1 MRKLLFLLSV
11 SVFVGACTSAPPYQ
25 AISNEQRPQDVSG
38 IRYVEII
45 GSSSNIVIK
54 GDQQSEVVLY
64 DTPQVYD
71 RDQET
76 LYLEVENAE
85 EFRLRVPQN
94 AYVYVEN
101 SNGTL
106 LLSDVVGNIEADLIN
121 TEVFVINP
129 GAQLEIETT
138 NAPINIVKRGG
149 LIVDYSAVSTNADIH
164 TIIPPENLNIDLKA
178 SNGYFNINNLPVTLV
193 ERDAE
198 EFIGYIGSE
207 DSGILELETT
217 NATIILEPVGIKSG
231 ANLLTAGVT
240 SGYQEVLKRRIA
252 QFIGTVNENFAETLR
267 GILEEIDPTPAPASA
282 SASAS
287 ASTQGGST
295 FTDGLTGPAAPSV
308 GSSTGASDDS
318 SAGAAATQITPK
330 EGLQQKA
337 GIVPLKTVVFPFI
350 ETNPPAKEL
359 GLGPALSEMLITAIA
374 NSPAVTVIERSR
386 INSILEESEY
396 QLSGFTSTEESIEIG
411 TLLNSEIIIVGSV
424 SRFGQRIEL
433 DARVIRLETG
443 EVLFTQYGS
452 SPEEK
457 LRGMVNT
464 LGSEISN
471 SIADIAFESSSK

>member
-11 SVFVGACTSAPPYQ
+11 SVFVGACTTAPPYQ
-25 AISNEQRPQDVSG
+25 ATSNEQRPQDVSG

-45 GSSSNIVIK
+45 GSNSNIVIK
-54 GDQQSEVVLY
+54 GDQQPEVILY

-71 RDQET
+71 RDEET
-76 LYLEVENAE
+76 LYLEVDNAE
-85 EFRLRVPQN
+85 KFRLKVPQN

-106 LLSDVVGNIEADLIN
+106 LLSDVVGNIEANLTN

-129 GAQLEIETT
+129 GGQLDIETT
-138 NAPINIVKRGG
+138 NGPINIVKRRG

-164 TIIPPENLNIDLKA
+164 AIIPPENLNIDLEA
-178 SNGYFNINNLPVTLV
+178 SSGYFNINNLPVTLV

-207 DSGILELETT
+207 DSGILQLETT
-217 NATIILEPVGIKSG
+217 NGTITLEPVGIKSG
-231 ANLLTAGVT
+231 ANLLATGVT
-240 SGYQEVLKRRIA
+240 SKYQEILKRRID

-267 GILEEIDPTPAPASA
+267 GILEDLEPTPAPAS
-282 SASAS
+282 
-287 ASTQGGST
+287 TQGGSAS
-295 FTDGLTGPAAPSV
+295 TDGLTGPSDPSV
-308 GSSTGASDDS
+308 DS
-318 SAGAAATQITPK
+318 KKAQEKAA
-330 EGLQQKA
+330 
-337 GIVPLKTVVFPFI
+337 IVPLKTVVFPFV

-396 QLSGFTSTEESIEIG
+396 QLSGFTSTEESIEVG
-411 TLLNSEIIIVGSV
+411 NLLNSEIIIVGSV

-452 SPEEK
+452 SPEDK

-464 LGSEISN
+464 LGKDISA
-471 SIADIAFESSSK
+471 SITDISFETAGS

>member
-1 MRKLLFLLSV
+1 MKKLLFLLSV
-11 SVFVGACTSAPPYQ
+11 SVFVGACTTAPPYQ
-25 AISNEQRPQDVSG
+25 AESGGQRPQDVSG

-45 GSSSNIVIK
+45 GSNSNIVIK
-54 GDQQSEVVLY
+54 GDQQPEVILY
-64 DTPQVYD
+64 DTPQVYE
-71 RDQET
+71 RDEET
-76 LYLEVENAE
+76 LYLEVDSAEN
-85 EFRLRVPQN
+85 FRLKVPRN

-106 LLSDVVGNIEADLIN
+106 LFSDVIGNIEADLTN
-121 TEVFVINP
+121 TEVFVINA
-129 GAQLEIETT
+129 GEKLEIETT
-138 NAPINIVKRGG
+138 NGPINIVKRSG

-164 TIIPPENLNIDLKA
+164 AIIPPENLNINLEA
-178 SNGYFNINNLPVTLV
+178 SSGYFNINNLPVTLV

-217 NATIILEPVGIKSG
+217 NGTITLEPVGIKSD
-231 ANLLTAGVT
+231 AHMLATGVT
-240 SGYQEVLKRRIA
+240 SGYQEILKRRVT
-252 QFIGTVNENFAETLR
+252 QFIGTVNENFAATLR
-267 GILEEIDPTPAPASA
+267 GILEELEPASA
-282 SASAS
+282 SESKLTSVSPQSGA
-287 ASTQGGST
+287 GS
-295 FTDGLTGPAAPSV
+295 TDGLTGPSNPSV
-308 GSSTGASDDS
+308 DS
-318 SAGAAATQITPK
+318 KNVQAKAA
-330 EGLQQKA
+330 
-337 GIVPLKTVVFPFI
+337 IVPLKTVVFPFV

-411 TLLNSEIIIVGSV
+411 NLLNSEIIIVGSV

-452 SPEEK
+452 SPEDK

-464 LGSEISN
+464 LGKDIST
-471 SIADIAFESSSK
+471 SITDISFE